1 MKALYDERRRKAHS
15 STIVLGFFFN
25 ARGSDR
31 ERSREALYKTM
42 LHDLAHSRPD
52 LKAVFL
58 ANYLRKRRG
67 RQQLRWEFQWQLPEL
82 VDMFHLSIEDDQ
94 LEKVEILID
103 ALDEC
108 SDDDVNDV
116 VSSFSESLEATAER
130 RNLKVCWSSRFYPHI
145 DLRTS
150 WGVEV
155 RLNELNA
162 RDIER
167 YLRKTISD
175 ELQKAWVKVIP
186 DIVSAADGIFLWARL
201 VCSRI
206 VKDFSRGVE
215 PAKLQRLLSKTPR
228 NDLDKLFLMIFNDPD
243 FSIDQKNDF
252 QPIADIILG
261 SYRALSLEELYTALL
276 LESAH
281 DEPFLELREEDEE
294 QFRKRLISAS
304 GGLIEVVDLREK
316 KKKARSE
323 VDYELLEWRRQQA
336 LELLNWRRQKA
347 RSEVDYELMELRQ
360 QQALELLKWRRQKA
374 LELDRYYGRVRD
386 IGSSAYVRPEETIT
400 DRPAASGFKIPKA
413 PIFSSGSSR
422 PTRVQ
427 VIHESVREFFLA
439 KDGMS
444 IIRAQSSREFEK
456 RSHTT
461 LTRACFNGLAKI
473 STTLSGI
480 RSDQRNAGLSVWD
493 KETQLLVPPIA
504 WNPTNS
510 FLCTYVAEY
519 AISHFEQ
526 VVQSL
531 DDVESMW
538 ETINAAEQPRSIIH
552 GYLIWC
558 CYVTKHSGNLPVG
571 YKKQLQTILRRA
583 SYFDANIESFDTAV
597 SFPDRFEGIVRTQ
610 MERKKQEASRL
621 NLGSEWQRQ
630 T

>member
-316 KKKARSE
+316 KKKARKSGRRRANLDLTERVGE
-323 VDYELLEWRRQQA
+323 VDYELSEWRRLQ
-336 LELLNWRRQKA
+336 
-347 RSEVDYELMELRQ
+347 
-360 QQALELLKWRRQKA
+360 A
-374 LELDRYYGRVRD
+374 LELDRYCELVGD
-386 IGSSAYVRPEETIT
+386 IGSSAYVRPDDTIT

-422 PTRVQ
+422 TTRVQ
-427 VIHESVREFFLA
+427 VIHESVREFFLV

-473 STTLSGI
+473 STTLSGV
-480 RSDQRNAGLSVWD
+480 RSDQVNVGLSVWD
-493 KETQLLVPPIA
+493 KENQLLVPPIA

-526 VVQSL
+526 VIQSL
-531 DDVESMW
+531 DDVESIW

-610 MERKKQEASRL
+610 IERKKQEASRL

>member
-316 KKKARSE
+316 KKKARKSGRRRANLDLTERVGE
-323 VDYELLEWRRQQA
+323 VDYELSEWRRLQ
-336 LELLNWRRQKA
+336 
-347 RSEVDYELMELRQ
+347 
-360 QQALELLKWRRQKA
+360 A
-374 LELDRYYGRVRD
+374 LELDRYCELVGD
-386 IGSSAYVRPEETIT
+386 IGSSAYVRPDDTIT

-422 PTRVQ
+422 TTRVQ
-427 VIHESVREFFLA
+427 VIHESVREFFLV

-610 MERKKQEASRL
+610 IERKKQEASRL